1 MEQALL
7 GDTRRARP
15 LLGQAE
21 ATLPSQ
27 RSDDA
32 AGLFVIWDESRFP
45 GWAGKTLLILRDPA
59 ATGLLEQALAMTSA
73 PHPRLG
79 LLVDLAMALM
89 NEGDADHAI
98 TLLVEGTQLAIER
111 GIEGFARCGSR
122 RGEADSRRPSSA
134 PLTAG
139 CTLLPRTLRVVEADS
154 SRNRTL
160 ACY

>member
-1 MEQALL
+1 ML
-7 GDTRRARP
+7 GDTRRTRP
-15 LLGQAE
+15 LLARAE
-21 ATLPSQ
+21 ATLLSQPSG
-27 RSDDA
+27 DA

-79 LLVDLAMALM
+79 LLVDLAMARM

-111 GIEGFARCGSR
+111 GIEGFARWRLQEG
-122 RGEADSRRPSSA
+122 RGRLSPAQQRAFDSRLHA
-134 PLTAG
+134 VA
-139 CTLLPRTLRVVEADS
+139 
-154 SRNRTL
+154 
-160 ACY
+160 

>member
-1 MEQALL
+1 L
-7 GDTRRARP
+7 GR
-15 LLGQAE
+15 AE

-27 RSDDA
+27 PSDDS

-79 LLVDLAMALM
+79 LLVDLAMARM
-89 NEGDADHAI
+89 NEGGADHAI

-111 GIEGFARCGSR
+111 GIEGSRVGGSR
-122 RGEADSRRPSSA
+122 RGEADSPQPSSA